1 MMMERISRRTAVAA
15 ISALALV
22 ACGNNE
28 NDNSAAPGKGGA
40 DPAAFGHVIGSADAP
55 VTVIE
60 YASPTCPACKYF
72 HDTVLPE
79 IEEKYVST
87 GKVRFIYREYPV
99 HEIDVPVYAM
109 ALCTGDANFFNV
121 LDDLFEHQSGITDA
135 ASNGVL
141 RAALLAIGQR
151 HGIADEAAFDACMA
165 DEAIRKRLKATYHEA
180 QKNGVDSTPT
190 FDFNGEMSR
199 FEGDIRD
206 VEGFSAKL
214 DTLLANAAGQ

>member
-1 MMMERISRRTAVAA
+1 MMMERISRRTALAA
-15 ISALALV
+15 VLALALV

-28 NDNSAAPGKGGA
+28 NESSAVSGKGKS
-40 DPAAFGHVIGSADAP
+40 DPAAIGHVIGSADAP

-79 IEEKYVST
+79 IEKKYVST
-87 GKVRFIYREYPV
+87 GKVRFIFREYPV
-99 HEIDVPVYAM
+99 HEIDFPVYAM
-109 ALCTGDANFFNV
+109 ALCTGEANFFDV
-121 LDDLFEHQSGITDA
+121 MDDVFEHQSGIIDA

-141 RAALLAIGQR
+141 KAALVAIGQR

-165 DEAIRKRLKATYHEA
+165 DGSIRQRLKTTYDEA
-180 QKNGVDSTPT
+180 QKDGVDSTPT
-190 FDFNGEMSR
+190 FIFDGEMSR
-199 FEGDIRD
+199 FEGDIRN